1 VIREEADA
9 MDAAGLP
16 QTYQLLV
23 AHLRDELPALL
34 PQVRPD
40 QDALGFALRRGTL
53 SARIDPLDHARAV
66 VSWLYQGRLALR
78 TLVPLDGRTDDI
90 VADLTGFFCGVPLAA
105 LRLGKP
111 YLPLRDRAGRERVAR
126 SDRTPMRRQ
135 LVIAPMSFAEF
146 SRSVDARARE
156 VIGPI
161 AGRGLIVE
169 PDLKATLWLS
179 GGGVARV
186 WTSGNDEAVG
196 KLTTR
201 AGLPLRQLASTR
213 LDEIGVETAAQ
224 FVARVAAPDIS
235 GRLWR

>member
-1 VIREEADA
+1 

-16 QTYQLLV
+16 RTYEIFV
-23 AHLRDELPALL
+23 DHLCDELPALL
-34 PQVRPD
+34 PQVQPD
-40 QDALGFALRRGTL
+40 RDALGFALRRGTL
-53 SARIDPLDHARAV
+53 SARIDPLDHTRAV

-78 TLVPLDGRTDDI
+78 TLVPLDGRTEDL
-90 VADLTGFFCGVPLAA
+90 VADLTGFFCGVPLQA

-111 YLPLRDRAGRERVAR
+111 YLPLRDRLGRERVAR
-126 SDRTPMRRQ
+126 ADRTPMRRQ
-135 LVIAPMSFAEF
+135 AVVAPMSFTEF

-156 VIGPI
+156 VIGPA
-161 AGRGLIVE
+161 AGLGLIVE
-169 PDLKATLWLS
+169 TDLCATLWLS

-186 WTSGNDEAVG
+186 WTSGDDEAVG

-224 FVARVAAPDIS
+224 FVARVAAPELT
-235 GRLWR
+235 GHAWR